1 MPLITILIPCYN
13 EEQSLPAL
21 YEALCTIC
29 NPLQEVSSSNI
40 CEGITP
46 PHQDSYSFEFLFD
59 LIRFNALGR
68 DGHQLAI
75 SLINLI
81 LTRRISSS
89 E

>member
-46 PHQDSYSFEFLFD
+46 PIKIP
-59 LIRFNALGR
+59 IRLNFC
-68 DGHQLAI
+68 
-75 SLINLI
+75 SL
-81 LTRRISSS
+81 TMVQ
-89 E
+89 